1 MNKIITYEERYYFH
15 HDSVFRLNRKQ
26 RALIEHPYSS
36 ATIQNLNNFDFT
48 ISSNLSE
55 LLNLAVEELS
65 KLDGFIKEKVSGFPM
80 ILLRTEALSSTQ
92 IEHFNS
98 SNKNIAIAQISNSS
112 NFESNVIKDNLEAM
126 NDVLNS
132 NKEISLDLLIEIN
145 KKVLNDDSV
154 KIRDKVN
161 WIGSSNSLPQNAIYV
176 PPHPELL
183 QQYMDEF
190 IKFTKRTDLHPL
202 VHAALAHAYFE
213 HIHPFEDGNGRVGRI
228 IIQIILKNSYFL
240 ENMFMP
246 ISAGLVKNNNEYIN
260 ALNNFKDGNYET
272 IIELI
277 LNSALSVVPIVY
289 DVLEQL
295 IRLKA
300 SWQDKLKVRK
310 DSYIW
315 KILDEL
321 IIQPVINVNY
331 IKNKYNIN
339 DQAVR
344 NSIKTLIEANII
356 APINANKRNVLY
368 ESSEVLKILDD
379 FKVL

>member
-15 HDSVFRLNRKQ
+15 QDSVFRLNRKQ
-26 RALIEHPYSS
+26 RALIDHPYSS

-112 NFESNVIKDNLEAM
+112 NSESNVIKDNLEAM

-289 DVLEQL
+289 DVLDQL
-295 IRLKA
+295 IILKA
-300 SWQDKLKVRK
+300 SWQDKLKARK

>member
-277 LNSALSVVPIVY
+277 LNSVLSVVPIVY
-289 DVLEQL
+289 DVLDQV
-295 IRLKA
+295 IILKA
-300 SWQDKLKVRK
+300 SWQDKLKARK

-368 ESSEVLKILDD
+368 ESSEVLKIIDD